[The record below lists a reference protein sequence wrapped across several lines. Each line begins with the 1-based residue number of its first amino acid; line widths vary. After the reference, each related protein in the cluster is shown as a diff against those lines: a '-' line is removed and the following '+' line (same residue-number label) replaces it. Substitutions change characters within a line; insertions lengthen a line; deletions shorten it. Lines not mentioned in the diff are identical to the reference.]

1 LKASQLARQR
11 LGQHFLTTRGTLER
25 LASAACPEPEPLVI
39 EIGPGRG
46 ALTEFLL
53 PRAERVFAIELDAYL
68 VDAVRRRF
76 ADAAGLTVV
85 EGDVL
90 QTDLDQWGPAVIAGN
105 LPYYITSPI
114 LTKLYAMGPLLRRAI
129 LLMQKEV
136 AERLVAQPGT
146 RDYGWLSVLTNFHVR
161 PELLF
166 TVPPG
171 AFSPPPKVDSA
182 AVRLTPVPP
191 IPDLPATP
199 FLEFVSRS
207 FGHKRKT
214 LRNNLAPFY
223 GPRISESP
231 EARLRAEQLS
241 LEQFADLFVVE
252 MM

>member
-1 LKASQLARQR
+1 MHPRRFLRALAPLVLAAASL
-11 LGQHFLTTRGTLER
+11 GTL
-25 LASAACPEPEPLVI
+25 AAQDLI
-39 EIGPGRG
+39 
-46 ALTEFLL
+46 L
-53 PRAERVFAIELDAYL
+53 PNKPDSLKFAII
-68 VDAVRRRF
+68 
-76 ADAAGLTVV
+76 
-85 EGDVL
+85 GDSGTGSKS
-90 QTDLDQWGPAVIAGN
+90 QYT
-105 LPYYITSPI
+105 
-114 LTKLYAMGPLLRRAI
+114 
-129 LLMQKEV
+129 V

-207 FGHKRKT
+207 FGRKRKT

-223 GPRISESP
+223 GSRISECP

-241 LEQFADLFVVE
+241 LEQFADLFRRLTAK
-252 MM
+252 